1 MRYVACERNNCSTNS
16 DNLQETAEILRAQKS
31 VLDQPTWKMVV
42 EQQTSVMLRRLEL
55 LNTLSPGEATAIV
68 KLVTESKLGEIGPQ
82 WRSKAVLAVRARVSH
97 GAKRRLRPD
106 PSKPCQ
112 TGQAT

>member
-1 MRYVACERNNCSTNS
+1 MSATEQLAQ
-16 DNLQETAEILRAQKS
+16 NLQETADFLHAQKNI
-31 VLDQPTWKMVV
+31 LDQPTWKMVV

-68 KLVTESKLGEIGPQ
+68 KLVTESKLGEIDPQ
-82 WRSKAVLAVRARVSH
+82 WRSKAVLAVGARVSH
-97 GAKRRLRPD
+97 AGKATSAAR
-106 PSKPCQ
+106 SKPCQ